1 DEAEQAAILHAL
13 AEVMDEGE
21 DVVLDVTHG
30 LRHLPMLALV
40 AARYLS
46 HVRQVNVNELYYGAL
61 EMTSDGETPVL
72 RLGSLLRMLDWVQAL
87 GVYEHSGAYG
97 VCGPLLARDGM
108 PAAKADL
115 LKQAA
120 FFERTGNPVK
130 AREKLG
136 SVFDSVGAHQGALGG
151 LFTDTLSKRVSWY
164 RRPTRA
170 DWELSLADTYL
181 ERGDYLRAATY
192 LYEAGV

>member
-1 DEAEQAAILHAL
+1 
-13 AEVMDEGE
+13 
-21 DVVLDVTHG
+21 
-30 LRHLPMLALV
+30 
-40 AARYLS
+40 
-46 HVRQVNVNELYYGAL
+46 
-61 EMTSDGETPVL
+61 
-72 RLGSLLRMLDWVQAL
+72 
-87 GVYEHSGAYG
+87 
-97 VCGPLLARDGM
+97 LLARDGM

-115 LKQAA
+115 LQQAA

-192 LYEAGV
+192 LYEAGVTAAAQKHQADINDFDARRAAYELERTDDSRQLEYLRNSMAHGLRTRDGKLAPSLASQQALKEKLRQLRNSLHGQ